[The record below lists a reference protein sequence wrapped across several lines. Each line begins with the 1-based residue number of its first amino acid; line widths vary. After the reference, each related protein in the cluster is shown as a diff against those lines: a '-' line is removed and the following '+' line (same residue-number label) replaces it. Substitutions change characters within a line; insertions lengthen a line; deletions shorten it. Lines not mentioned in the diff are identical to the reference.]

1 MSMLSHVR
9 AQPNG
14 TYGSDTT
21 IVLFFEIFVDPTS
34 PTKGTVDLSGI
45 PEPEYGN
52 SLDVRG
58 IAFDYNGTGLVL
70 NDNDTDLGRMLRQ
83 YNLPP
88 AQWSVIQYDSSLDE
102 IDVNWNGTIFK
113 CTKQH
118 LEDDNFQPRH
128 SEETPADSHSGRR
141 LGVRNGVERQM
152 TIERPEG
159 NRTYWIYYPTTT
171 SLKFVLVNLHCTD
184 CHCDEWKDYSR
195 LMDYAEEYK
204 FVLFTPCAVQNVV
217 FLEAWNAGGCCHAT
231 SSVNDTEFIKA
242 MIRDPEW
249 SIPEWVPVYA
259 VGYSNG
265 GMMAET
271 LMCRNVVSRAVSIA
285 GIIFM
290 ARGTAAFD
298 ACDAVYNSTDDKRML
313 HIHGSEDGYVWW
325 KGNWFLGHPSVRA
338 DMARWAKRMGCSKS
352 FNRTKLFEGRFKY
365 LDWHCPWSRNV
376 SLVRVEGGA
385 HNYYKRRNLDVAQY
399 SVRFLTAPNP

>member
-1 MSMLSHVR
+1 MLSRVT

-14 TYGSDTT
+14 AYGSDTT

-45 PEPEYGN
+45 PEPEYGD

-58 IAFDYNGTGLVL
+58 IAFDYDGTGLVL
-70 NDNDTDLGRMLRQ
+70 NGDDTDLREMLRH

-88 AQWSVIQYDSSLDE
+88 AQWSALQYDPSSDE

-118 LEDDNFQPRH
+118 LEEDNFQPRY
-128 SEETPADSHSGRR
+128 SEETPVDSHNGRR
-141 LGVRNGVERQM
+141 LGVRNGVERKM
-152 TIERPEG
+152 TIELPDGTR
-159 NRTYWIYYPTTT
+159 NYWIYYPA
-171 SLKFVLVNLHCTD
+171 SGSVRFVLVNLHCLW
-184 CHCDEWKDYSR
+184 CHCDEWKDRSR
-195 LMDYAEEYK
+195 LMDYAEEYR
-204 FVLFTPCAVQNVV
+204 FALFTPCGLWNA
-217 FLEAWNAGGCCHAT
+217 FLLPSWNAGDCCHAT
-231 SSVNDTEFIKA
+231 DTTNDTEFIKA

-249 SIPEWVPVYA
+249 KLPEWTPVYA

-285 GIIFM
+285 GALVIG
-290 ARGTAAFD
+290 RGTVHVD
-298 ACDAVYNSTDDKRML
+298 TCDAVYNSTDYKRVL
-313 HIHGSEDGYVWW
+313 HIHGTEDGYVSW
-325 KGNWFLGHPSVRA
+325 KGNTRLGFPPVRA
-338 DMARWAKRMGCSKS
+338 DMEGWAKRMGCSKS
-352 FNRTKLFEGRFKY
+352 FDRTELFESRFKY

-385 HNYYKRRNLDVAQY
+385 HRYYKKRNLDVAEY
-399 SVRFLTAPNP
+399 SLRFLTAPNP